1 MQNIYPPPPLGNLGF
16 STKDLHVL
24 REIFSTRLLQC
35 VLRAFLPN
43 DRKQPKQFRS
53 WQIEGRDLGGFFIKK
68 KPPFNTLKES
78 RLFRNCSKSRKNLGG
93 NSLESQIELITKS
106 SSSQFAGGFSP
117 PAGGAA

>member
-1 MQNIYPPPPLGNLGF
+1 MEETSQPHPGSRASQQIWDFWFGRGISLAPYQHAEHLPHPPLGNLGF

-53 WQIEGRDLGGFFIKK
+53 WQTEGRDLGGFFIKK

-78 RLFRNCSKSRKNLGG
+78 TSVPKLL
-93 NSLESQIELITKS
+93 
-106 SSSQFAGGFSP
+106 
-117 PAGGAA
+117 